1 MTNRYQVSGTQGE
14 FQSGSD
20 QQVLAN
26 KLGITSPDDMNE
38 LELGLLTQ
46 LYEEVLVNALPER
59 QLTVADIKTWHHRWL
74 GNVYAWA
81 GQERTVNL
89 SKGDFMFAAA
99 PQIARLLAEFERT
112 CLVKWTPCHDMTTD
126 TLAQA
131 MAVTHVELILIH
143 PFREGNGRLA
153 RLLVDVMAVQSG
165 REPLDYSAW
174 EAHKAEYFAA
184 IQQGM
189 AGNYSPMTYWVTQ
202 ALSGDGQD
210 LKLPV

>member
-14 FQSGSD
+14 FQAGSD
-20 QQVLAN
+20 HQVLAN

-46 LYEEVLVNALPER
+46 LYENVLVNALPER
-59 QLTVADIKTWHHRWL
+59 QLTVVDLKTWHHRWL

-81 GQERTVNL
+81 GQERTVNM

-99 PQIARLLAEFERT
+99 PQIPRLLAEFECT
-112 CLVKWTPCHDMTTD
+112 CLAKWTPCHDMTTD
-126 TLAQA
+126 TLVQA

-153 RLLVDVMAVQSG
+153 RLLLDVMAVQSG

-174 EAHKAEYFAA
+174 EAHKAEYFSA

-189 AGNYSPMTYWVTQ
+189 AGNYSPMKYWVAQ
-202 ALSGDGQD
+202 ALASDGPD
-210 LKLPV
+210 LKRPV

>member
-20 QQVLAN
+20 HLVLAN
-26 KLGITSPDDMNE
+26 KLGITSLDDMNE

-46 LYEEVLVNALPER
+46 LYEDVLVNALPER
-59 QLTVADIKTWHHRWL
+59 QLTVADLKTWHHRWL

-189 AGNYSPMTYWVTQ
+189 AGNYSPMTYWMTQ